1 LIITVTPN
9 TGIDRTLFVPSFE
22 LNRTIRASQA
32 VIGMAGK
39 ASDASWVLGELG
51 VPNLALGFAAG
62 ETGKRMDRMLR
73 ARGVETDFTW
83 VAGDSRENILIV
95 SEDGRGQSTITVD
108 SLKVAEADIRDLFAR
123 YQAALERATCILLGG
138 SLPAGVSP
146 AVFTEMVGAARRRDI
161 PVVLDASGPALQAGL
176 SAGPSLVK
184 PNRQEMEELTGRP
197 LDSLQAVYAA
207 SLDLQQKYGASF
219 VVTLGG
225 EGALASLPGRA
236 YRIPPLP
243 VKAVS
248 TAGAGDGILAGLAAA
263 LSREES
269 FESGLRLGFAA
280 AGAVLLTPATADC
293 RREDVERLIPQV
305 QLIPYRADEPDG

>member
-1 LIITVTPN
+1 VIVTVTPN
-9 TGIDRTLFVPSFE
+9 TGLDRTLFVPSFE
-22 LNRTIRASQA
+22 LNRTIRATQA
-32 VIGMAGK
+32 VVGMAGK
-39 ASDASWVLGELG
+39 ATDASWILGELG
-51 VPNLALGFAAG
+51 IPNLALGFAAG
-62 ETGKRMDRMLR
+62 ETGKRMERMLR

-95 SEDGRGQSTITVD
+95 SQDSRGQSTITID
-108 SLKVAEADIRDLFAR
+108 SLSVAGADVDDLLAR
-123 YQAALERATCILLGG
+123 YRRALDRAACILLGG
-138 SLPAGVSP
+138 SLPAGVAP
-146 AVFTEMVGAARRRDI
+146 ETYRAMIEAARQKDL

-176 SAGPSLVK
+176 AAGPTLVK
-184 PNRQEMEELTGRP
+184 PNRVEMEELTGRP
-197 LDSLQAVYAA
+197 LESLESVHAA
-207 SLDLQQKYGASF
+207 SLDLQDRYGASF
-219 VVTLGG
+219 VVTLGE

-263 LSREES
+263 LSQGEP

-293 RREDVERLIPQV
+293 RREDVERLLPQV
-305 QLIPYRADEPDG
+305 QLIPFSCG